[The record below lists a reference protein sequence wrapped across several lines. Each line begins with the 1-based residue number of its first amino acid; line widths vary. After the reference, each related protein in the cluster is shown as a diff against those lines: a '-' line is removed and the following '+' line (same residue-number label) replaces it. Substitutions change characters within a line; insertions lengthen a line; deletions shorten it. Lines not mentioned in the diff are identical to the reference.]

1 MIEKKHTLITG
12 ASGGI
17 GAAIAETFAT
27 PDVLLSIHYH
37 RNREQA
43 EQVQKKCQRNGAE
56 VILIQADLSQP
67 DGPERLLAQLT
78 GPVDVFVHA
87 AGHSIRGLLTE
98 LTDQD
103 LTELMMVHL
112 FTPMK
117 LARQLLPA
125 MIQKKAGKIIA
136 ISSIWGVTGAS
147 YEVAYS
153 AAKGGLNSFVKG
165 LAKEVAPSGIQ
176 VNAIAPGAIETRMM
190 HDYSQEDRQLIEDDI
205 PAGTLG
211 TPQDIANAVL
221 FLAGPDS
228 HYLNGQIIEV
238 NGAWH

>member
-117 LARQLLPA
+117 LARQLL
-125 MIQKKAGKIIA
+125 Q
-136 ISSIWGVTGAS
+136 
-147 YEVAYS
+147 
-153 AAKGGLNSFVKG
+153 
-165 LAKEVAPSGIQ
+165 Q
-176 VNAIAPGAIETRMM
+176 
-190 HDYSQEDRQLIEDDI
+190 
-205 PAGTLG
+205 
-211 TPQDIANAVL
+211 
-221 FLAGPDS
+221 
-228 HYLNGQIIEV
+228 
-238 NGAWH
+238 